1 MFAAKYQAK
10 YESRYPRRRRSGP
23 RRWLAIFLVSCLLMF
38 STLNPATT
46 FSRYMVNLQKM
57 FNLQTSHFYL
67 TPSFPIQMAIPC
79 RKTTNS
85 LMIRKEA
92 LLRT

>member
-46 FSRYMVNLQKM
+46 FSRYMVNLQDM
-57 FNLQTSHFYL
+57 FLLNTSHFYL
-67 TPSFPIQMAIPC
+67 TPVHPAA
-79 RKTTNS
+79 NS
-85 LMIRKEA
+85 VIRD
-92 LLRT
+92 